1 VAELQAAVPLPG
13 LRVYPAAL
21 ETDDLRITVSDLDLI
36 VEAERGPNGVV
47 LLLRFNND
55 RFDGHT
61 ADALLG
67 ELAQLLRQIG
77 ADARSPLNAPE
88 GVGRPLSPQMR
99 QSVAP
104 KEVS

>member
-1 VAELQAAVPLPG
+1 
-13 LRVYPAAL
+13 
-21 ETDDLRITVSDLDLI
+21 
-36 VEAERGPNGVV
+36 
-47 LLLRFNND
+47 LRFNNG

-77 ADARSPLNAPE
+77 ADARSSVNAPE
-88 GVGRPLSPQMR
+88 GVDRPLSRQMR